1 MEEKMVEKTSANLK
15 AGPEQLI
22 YASILEKG
30 MLVGLVILF
39 ITFIIYAFGIMK
51 PYIPL
56 DQISQYWSMNV
67 HDYLQHAKIK
77 GGWSWVR
84 MLGYGDFLNFIGI
97 AILAGVTILCYA
109 AIVPILCRTKDW
121 LYALF
126 AVLEILILGLAAS
139 GLLAVGH

>member
-1 MEEKMVEKTSANLK
+1 MVEKTSADLK

-67 HDYLQHAKIK
+67 HDYLHHAKIE

-97 AILAGVTILCYA
+97 AILAGVTIL
-109 AIVPILCRTKDW
+109 
-121 LYALF
+121 
-126 AVLEILILGLAAS
+126 
-139 GLLAVGH
+139 